1 MPLIDLKTDL
11 KSLRFGRDVPGGGTS
26 LYTQNVLQPLTPSYN
41 NSFGLPV
48 EELGQTGGTD
58 FILRGGK
65 YAALGSAKDVSRL
78 TRLFTGTNVGLSFT
92 AKQNILGLTGQDYS
106 AGGPSLDN
114 FKTGFNSEGV
124 YLPTS
129 TWAQAGVNAFGI
141 HGNKQGINPFPQDI
155 NILGFDL
162 NTGGRPTYSRY
173 MAVATDKF
181 ANKLVHLANTS
192 FSNTTGTLFSY
203 PGGPNAEKGLSGRTS
218 IKFATSLVPGGA
230 RTGDANPLAITNPS
244 RFNGTEKRNFEPGK
258 YLKSIY
264 NPIWTSNPIFKSTL
278 LGYPK
283 YATPILTRL
292 NPFFKANTASTKYSV
307 QTNQIIN
314 LTFFN
319 PLGKQLYNNNI
330 YIDGDVSK
338 TNKEVAFS
346 RTYGN
351 ATFTQKQ
358 IIDQISFRTLG
369 QIQDFRKKITPE
381 SVGNASY
388 QAARENGS
396 LTDAP
401 NYSEKNF
408 ETRVHLGDPGSKI
421 LNRSNYTKG
430 ATIAGQV
437 QVVDKINAMYMYN
450 REAVTDSKKKNDFVK
465 FRFAVIN
472 PDSPLLKT
480 FVHFRALFN
489 GAIADSMSAGWES
502 FKYLGRGEDFFQY
515 NGFSRD
521 VSFGFKVVAQ
531 SKPELSIMYQKLNY
545 LQSTLAPNFSE
556 NGFMRGNIHQ
566 LTIGG
571 YFYEQPGVITSL
583 NYTLPEE
590 STWEIGIPSNSE
602 DVEAVGG
609 ISYRDPSVKE
619 LTHIVEV
626 SVGFRPIHTFLP
638 QTIGS
643 AYDRGLNPEGI
654 NGKNNIRQR
663 FIALTNDGDA
673 GNNNDLYSKGVEY
686 ATNIGV

>member
-26 LYTQNVLQPLTPSYN
+26 QYTQRVLQPLTPKYKD
-41 NSFGLPV
+41 SFGLPI
-48 EELGQTGGTD
+48 EELGQTGGPD

-65 YAALGSAKDVSRL
+65 YAVLGSAKDVSRL
-78 TRLFTGTNVGLSFT
+78 TRLFVDTPVGLSFT

-106 AGGPSLDN
+106 AGGPSLVFRGN
-114 FKTGFNSEGV
+114 FKPGFNSEGV

-129 TWAQAGVNAFGI
+129 TLAQAGTNAFGL
-141 HGNKQGINPFPQDI
+141 HGNKQGINPYPQDI

-173 MAVATDKF
+173 MASATEVF
-181 ANKLVHLANTS
+181 NNKLVHLSNTS
-192 FSNTTGTLFSY
+192 FSNITGTLFSY

-230 RTGDANPLAITNPS
+230 RTGLANPLALTNPG
-244 RFNGTEKRNFEPGK
+244 RFNGTEKRNFEPGA
-258 YLKSIY
+258 YLKSI
-264 NPIWTSNPIFKSTL
+264 STPFFSSTDV
-278 LGYPK
+278 GSFSIP
-283 YATPILTRL
+283 TL
-292 NPFFKANTASTKYSV
+292 NPLFKANTASTKYSV
-307 QTNQIIN
+307 QTFQGIN
-314 LTFFN
+314 LTSFSADGT
-319 PLGKQLYNNNI
+319 PLYTNNI

-338 TNKEVAFS
+338 TDKSVAFAP
-346 RTYGN
+346 TYGN
-351 ATFTQKQ
+351 AEFTQKQ
-358 IIDQISFRTLG
+358 IIDQISYRTSG

-381 SVGNASY
+381 TVGNASFK
-388 QAARENGS
+388 AARKNGS

-401 NYSEKNF
+401 EYSGPDAKNYEK
-408 ETRVHLGDPGSKI
+408 RVNLNSPGNSA
-421 LNRSNYTKG
+421 LDRSNYTKG
-430 ATIAGQV
+430 ATIDGQV
-437 QVVDKINAMYMYN
+437 QVVDEINAMYMYE
-450 REAVTDSKKKNDFVK
+450 RGVVTPSKKKNDFVK

-472 PDSPLLKT
+472 PDAPTKKT

-489 GAIADSMSAGWES
+489 GAISDNMSAAWDS

-515 NGFSRD
+515 NGFGRD
-521 VSFGFKVVAQ
+521 VSFSFKVVAQ

-571 YFYEQPGVITSL
+571 YFYEQPGVINSL

-590 STWEIGIPSNSE
+590 STWEIGIPSVST
-602 DVEAVGG
+602 DGTAVGG
-609 ISYRDPSVKE
+609 ISYKDPSVKE

-643 AYDRGLNPEGI
+643 AYDRGLNPNGI
-654 NGKNNIRQR
+654 NGKNNIKQR
-663 FIALTNDGDA
+663 FIALTNDGDQ
-673 GNNNDLYSKGVEY
+673 GTNNDLYSKGVPY
-686 ATNIGV
+686 STNING

>member
-106 AGGPSLDN
+106 AGGPSLV
-114 FKTGFNSEGV
+114 FTGFNSEGV

-173 MAVATDKF
+173 MATATEKYN
-181 ANKLVHLANTS
+181 NKLVHLANTS
-192 FSNTTGTLFSY
+192 FSNITGTLFSY

-230 RTGDANPLAITNPS
+230 RTGLANPLAITKPS
-244 RFNGTEKRNFEPGK
+244 RFNGTEKRNFEPGN
-258 YLKSIY
+258 YLKSISVPY
-264 NPIWTSNPIFKSTL
+264 FNFINIGGVIGSIPTPNPLFKS
-278 LGYPK
+278 
-283 YATPILTRL
+283 
-292 NPFFKANTASTKYSV
+292 NTASNKYYT
-307 QTNQIIN
+307 QTLQAVN
-314 LTFFN
+314 LKTFSPDGQ
-319 PLGKQLYNNNI
+319 PLYTNNV

-338 TNKEVAFS
+338 TDKEVAFS
-346 RTYGN
+346 PTYGN
-351 ATFTQKQ
+351 ATFTQRQ
-358 IIDQISFRTLG
+358 IIDQVSFRTLG

-437 QVVDKINAMYMYN
+437 QVVDEINAMYMYE
-450 REAVTDSKKKNDFVK
+450 RGVVTDSKKKNDFVK

-489 GAIADSMSAGWES
+489 GSITDNMGAGWES

-643 AYDRGLNPEGI
+643 AYDRGLNPGGI

>member
-78 TRLFTGTNVGLSFT
+78 TRLFTGTNVGLSFN

-106 AGGPSLDN
+106 AGGPSLVFRGN
-114 FKTGFNSEGV
+114 FKPGFNSEGV

-129 TWAQAGVNAFGI
+129 TLAQAGVNAFGI

-173 MAVATDKF
+173 MAVATEPF

-230 RTGDANPLAITNPS
+230 RTGLANPLAITNPS
-244 RFNGTEKRNFEPGK
+244 RFFGTEKRNFEPGN
-258 YLKSIY
+258 YLKSI
-264 NPIWTSNPIFKSTL
+264 STPFFNSTDF
-278 LGYPK
+278 GAFSIP
-283 YATPILTRL
+283 TL
-292 NPFFKANTASTKYSV
+292 NPLFKANTASTKYSV
-307 QTNQIIN
+307 QTQQGIN
-314 LTFFN
+314 LTTFSTDGQ
-319 PLGKQLYNNNI
+319 PLYTNNI
-330 YIDGDVSK
+330 YVDGDVSK

-346 RTYGN
+346 PTYGN
-351 ATFTQKQ
+351 VAFTQKQ
-358 IIDQISFRTLG
+358 IIDQISFRTSG
-369 QIQDFRKKITPE
+369 QIQDFRKKITPDT
-381 SVGNASY
+381 VGNASY
-388 QAARENGS
+388 QAARKDGS

-401 NYSEKNF
+401 NYSGGDAKNY
-408 ETRVHLGDPGSKI
+408 ETRVNLNSPGNSA
-421 LNRSNYTKG
+421 LDRSNYTKG
-430 ATIAGQV
+430 ATIDGQV
-437 QVVDKINAMYMYN
+437 QVVDEINAMYMYE
-450 REAVTDSKKKNDFVK
+450 RGVVTPSKKKNDFVK

-472 PDSPLLKT
+472 PDSPSSKT
-480 FVHFRALFN
+480 FVHFRALFK

-545 LQSTLAPNFSE
+545 LQSTLAPNFSR

-590 STWEIGIPSNSE
+590 STWEIGIPSNSK

-638 QTIGS
+638 QTVGS
-643 AYDRGLNPEGI
+643 AYDRGLNPGGI

>member
-106 AGGPSLDN
+106 AGGPSLVFRGN
-114 FKTGFNSEGV
+114 FKPGFNSEGV

-129 TWAQAGVNAFGI
+129 TLAQAGVNAFGI

-173 MAVATDKF
+173 MAVATEKF

-230 RTGDANPLAITNPS
+230 RTGLANPLAITNPNYFKGKNTKQVTLDFFDIINTTGVS
-244 RFNGTEKRNFEPGK
+244 GK
-258 YLKSIY
+258 YARLTGQGVDNKINDLGQQEGTY
-264 NPIWTSNPIFKSTL
+264 NFNVYDPNTTPGNTW
-278 LGYPK
+278 PK
-283 YATPILTRL
+283 NTPLI
-292 NPFFKANTASTKYSV
+292 NANNA
-307 QTNQIIN
+307 
-314 LTFFN
+314 
-319 PLGKQLYNNNI
+319 
-330 YIDGDVSK
+330 
-338 TNKEVAFS
+338 
-346 RTYGN
+346 

-358 IIDQISFRTLG
+358 LIDQVSFRTLG
-369 QIQDFRKKITPE
+369 KIQDFRKKITPDT
-381 SVGNASY
+381 VGKSAWD
-388 QAARENGS
+388 AARENGS

-408 ETRVHLGDPGSKI
+408 ETRVNLNSPGNSA
-421 LNRSNYTKG
+421 LDRSNYTKG
-430 ATIAGQV
+430 ATIDGQV
-437 QVVDKINAMYMYN
+437 QVVDEINAMYMYE
-450 REAVTDSKKKNDFVK
+450 RGVVTPSKKKNDFVK

-472 PDSPLLKT
+472 PDSPSSKT

-489 GAIADSMSAGWES
+489 GSITDNMGAGWES

-638 QTIGS
+638 QTVGS
-643 AYDRGLNPEGI
+643 AYDRGLNPGGI

>member
-1 MPLIDLKTDL
+1 LN
-11 KSLRFGRDVPGGGTS
+11 PG
-26 LYTQNVLQPLTPSYN
+26 N
-41 NSFGLPV
+41 
-48 EELGQTGGTD
+48 
-58 FILRGGK
+58 
-65 YAALGSAKDVSRL
+65 
-78 TRLFTGTNVGLSFT
+78 
-92 AKQNILGLTGQDYS
+92 
-106 AGGPSLDN
+106 
-114 FKTGFNSEGV
+114 
-124 YLPTS
+124 
-129 TWAQAGVNAFGI
+129 
-141 HGNKQGINPFPQDI
+141 
-155 NILGFDL
+155 
-162 NTGGRPTYSRY
+162 
-173 MAVATDKF
+173 
-181 ANKLVHLANTS
+181 
-192 FSNTTGTLFSY
+192 
-203 PGGPNAEKGLSGRTS
+203 
-218 IKFATSLVPGGA
+218 
-230 RTGDANPLAITNPS
+230 
-244 RFNGTEKRNFEPGK
+244 
-258 YLKSIY
+258 YLKSISVPY
-264 NPIWTSNPIFKSTL
+264 FNFINIGGVIGSIPTPNPLFKS
-278 LGYPK
+278 
-283 YATPILTRL
+283 
-292 NPFFKANTASTKYSV
+292 NTASNKYYT
-307 QTNQIIN
+307 QTLQAVN
-314 LTFFN
+314 LKTFSPDGQ
-319 PLGKQLYNNNI
+319 PLYTNNV

-338 TNKEVAFS
+338 TDKEVAFS
-346 RTYGN
+346 PTYGN

-358 IIDQISFRTLG
+358 IIDQVSFRTLG

-472 PDSPLLKT
+472 PDSPSSKT

-643 AYDRGLNPEGI
+643 AYDRGLNPGGI